1 MRIRMLKPT
10 TLSEAYA
17 LAQLQEVTVAAL
29 QNKPRPL
36 SKSSYIPSTDSYNKP
51 LTTPLGS

>member
-1 MRIRMLKPT
+1 MPIRMLKPT

-17 LAQLQEVTVAAL
+17 LAHLQEVTVAAL

-51 LTTPLGS
+51 LTAPLGS